1 MSAQTT
7 PNKLVTQITGSLVK
21 KNANLLGCASGKWL
35 LAFIDDLNIPQVDS
49 FGDQPTLETLRYI
62 LQTGLCT
69 FRYTAYISLSLSA
82 RSGSALDAKK
92 NQIRPLSDLTFLAAC
107 DSPSSGRSVPSKR
120 LLQSFSIFALA
131 DPAAK
136 QLFHIYSVRLGR
148 FLNSLEFSVDVRS
161 SLYLLVSACLVM
173 YYRVSINIL
182 PTPSKVH
189 YIFNL
194 RDLAKLAQGIMQAS
208 PMNTTNQERVSP
220 NCESMARDDDHSP
233 SVSHSVRSRMPS
245 GLRRSVG
252 HRK

>member
-1 MSAQTT
+1 MISLRVHSRRLSALSFAIVENSNECSDDAEQTRHT
-7 PNKLVTQITGSLVK
+7 DHGQSREEECQSARVRIWQMVVSLHRRSK
-21 KNANLLGCASGKWL
+21 HSASR
-35 LAFIDDLNIPQVDS
+35 FIRRSTHSGNTEIHPADRSVRRS
-49 FGDQPTLETLRYI
+49 MYR
-62 LQTGLCT
+62 
-69 FRYTAYISLSLSA
+69 SHLSLSA
-82 RSGSALDAKK
+82 QSGSALDAKK

-220 NCESMARDDDHSP
+220 SYESRARDDA
-233 SVSHSVRSRMPS
+233 SRFS
-245 GLRRSVG
+245 
-252 HRK
+252 